1 MAQIPE
7 AAHWRS
13 GPLTKRREGVDG
25 VSAEAAH
32 GVVVDQRGSRTAGA
46 LDTCGAARKPT
57 GGRFCEDGRCRV
69 KFTSFSDV
77 VRLHRATMNT
87 TAMDA
92 PESTLVRSPQSR
104 HQCGEFI
111 PGARR
116 SRFGSGWQAYR
127 FFP

>member
-1 MAQIPE
+1 MAQLPE

-32 GVVVDQRGSRTAGA
+32 GVMVDQRGSRTAGA

-57 GGRFCEDGRCRV
+57 GRKVLAKTRRCRV
-69 KFTSFSDV
+69 KFTSLSDL

-87 TAMDA
+87 TAFG
-92 PESTLVRSPQSR
+92 RS
-104 HQCGEFI
+104 
-111 PGARR
+111 
-116 SRFGSGWQAYR
+116 
-127 FFP
+127 

>member
-1 MAQIPE
+1 MASVLRPRTVSWWIRGAPALPE
-7 AAHWRS
+7 LSIRA
-13 GPLTKRREGVDG
+13 GLP
-25 VSAEAAH
+25 
-32 GVVVDQRGSRTAGA
+32 GSR
-46 LDTCGAARKPT
+46 R

-87 TAMDA
+87 TAMGA